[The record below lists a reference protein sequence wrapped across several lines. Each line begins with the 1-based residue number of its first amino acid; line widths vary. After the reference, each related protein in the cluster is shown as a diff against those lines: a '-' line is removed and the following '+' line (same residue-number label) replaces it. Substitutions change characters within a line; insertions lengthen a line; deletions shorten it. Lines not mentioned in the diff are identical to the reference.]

1 MIFARRAAITFSR
14 IPPTGSTCP
23 VRVSSPVI
31 ARGRRM
37 RSLRARDTSA
47 VAMVMPALGPSLGVA
62 PSGTCRCT
70 MLVSKNSGSQP

>member
-1 MIFARRAAITFSR
+1 MILARRAAITFSR

-23 VRVSSPVI
+23 VSVNSPVM

-37 RSLRARDTSA
+37 RSRRASDTSA
-47 VAMVMPALGPSLGVA
+47 VAMVIPALGPSLGVA

-70 MLVSKNSGSQP
+70 MPVSKKSAAPP